1 MTQSISLKKQVEMY
15 IEHCHRLG
23 HTDGGTKSL
32 LKNFVEFADQKGHV
46 GPLIVTLAMEWA
58 TASKTNRRSAWA
70 RRLGL
75 LHRFA
80 KYCKAIEPKTEIPPS
95 GIYGSTLHRPTP
107 HIYTLDEIHNLMMAT
122 KLMKSTNGLKPIV
135 FKYLIGLLA
144 STGLRISE
152 AIKLTDNDVDLIN
165 GVLTINE
172 SKARKSRYIP
182 LHPTT
187 TNALNQYVLQRN
199 NCIENRS
206 SNSFFINDKG
216 HSLSIGPTEVD
227 YRWLRE
233 KVGLKN
239 NPRLYDFRHTFAC
252 NRLLKWY
259 EEEKNINEMI
269 VYLSTYLGHVSTID
283 TYWYLTATPE
293 LLSVVTKR
301 FEKFTHSR
309 EGGSL

>member
-1 MTQSISLKKQVEMY
+1 MTQIISLKKQVEMY

-23 HTDGGTKSL
+23 YTDGNTAG
-32 LKNFVEFADQKGHV
+32 LKEFIAFIDQRGHV
-46 GPLIVTLAMEWA
+46 GPLTITLAMEWA
-58 TASKTNRRSAWA
+58 TASKKNKRSAWA

-107 HIYTLDEIHNLMMAT
+107 HIYTSDEIQHLMVAT
-122 KLMKSTNGLKPIV
+122 KLMKSTTGLKPIV

-165 GVLTINE
+165 GVLTVNE

-187 TNALNQYVLQRN
+187 TTALKKYVSLRN
-199 NCIENRS
+199 NRLKNRAN
-206 SNSFFINDKG
+206 NSFFINDKG
-216 HSLSIGPTEVD
+216 NSLSIVSTEVD

-252 NRLLKWY
+252 NPYSAVK
-259 EEEKNINEMI
+259 
-269 VYLSTYLGHVSTID
+269 S
-283 TYWYLTATPE
+283 
-293 LLSVVTKR
+293 
-301 FEKFTHSR
+301 
-309 EGGSL
+309 

>member
-1 MTQSISLKKQVEMY
+1 MTQTISLKKQVEMY
-15 IEHCHRLG
+15 IDHCHRLG
-23 HTDGGTKSL
+23 YTDGNTTG
-32 LKNFVEFADQKGHV
+32 LKEFIAFVDQKGHV
-46 GPLIVTLAMEWA
+46 GPLTITLAMEWA

-107 HIYTLDEIHNLMMAT
+107 HIYTSDEIHHLMMAT
-122 KLMKSTNGLKPIV
+122 KLMQSTNGLKPIV

-187 TNALNQYVLQRN
+187 INALKEYVLLRN
-199 NCIENRS
+199 TFFNIKP
-206 SNSFFINDKG
+206 SNFFFINDKG
-216 HSLSIGPTEVD
+216 NSLSIISIDRD

-239 NPRLYDFRHTFAC
+239 NPRLYDLRHTFAC

-259 EEEKNINEMI
+259 EEEKNIDEMI
-269 VYLSTYLGHVSTID
+269 VYLSTYLGHGSTID

-293 LLSVVTKR
+293 LFSIVTKR
-301 FEKFTHSR
+301 FEKFTHCR

>member
-1 MTQSISLKKQVEMY
+1 
-15 IEHCHRLG
+15 
-23 HTDGGTKSL
+23 
-32 LKNFVEFADQKGHV
+32 
-46 GPLIVTLAMEWA
+46 
-58 TASKTNRRSAWA
+58 
-70 RRLGL
+70 
-75 LHRFA
+75 
-80 KYCKAIEPKTEIPPS
+80 
-95 GIYGSTLHRPTP
+95 
-107 HIYTLDEIHNLMMAT
+107 MMAT

-152 AIKLTDNDVDLIN
+152 AIKLTENDVDLVN

-172 SKARKSRYIP
+172 SKAHKSRYIP

-187 TNALNQYVLQRN
+187 TDALKKYVFLRN
-199 NCIENRS
+199 NCLNNKP
-206 SNSFFINDKG
+206 SNSFFINDNG
-216 HSLSIGPTEVD
+216 NSLALGSTEVD

-259 EEEKNINEMI
+259 EEEKNIDVMI
-269 VYLSTYLGHVSTID
+269 VYLSTYLGHASTID

-293 LLSVVTKR
+293 LFSIVTKR
-301 FEKFTHSR
+301 FEKFTQRR
-309 EGGSL
+309 EG